1 MFNRIRPRRAQQY
14 WNIVMPVNSVNSSSS
29 LGMAVLKNLPP
40 IKPNLPDNSLTRTTS
55 ASSISNADS
64 GNANVQAL
72 SELGANLDVQA

>member
-1 MFNRIRPRRAQQY
+1 
-14 WNIVMPVNSVNSSSS
+14 
-29 LGMAVLKNLPP
+29 MAVLKNLPP
-40 IKPNLPDNSLTRTTS
+40 IKSNLPDNSLTRTTS